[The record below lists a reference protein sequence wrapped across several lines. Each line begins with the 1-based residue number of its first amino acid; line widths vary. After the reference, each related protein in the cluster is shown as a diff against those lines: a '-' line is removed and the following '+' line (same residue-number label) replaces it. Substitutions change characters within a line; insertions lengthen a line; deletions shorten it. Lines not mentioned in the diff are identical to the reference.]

1 MSPYSPKIK
10 TFLSHQ
16 REKKHMII
24 TVDTKH
30 DSPEDIRKI
39 IAMLQN
45 FLGDRELMSNAPLGQ
60 SSEEQAAPFA
70 NIFQDMPAEQGAS
83 EPSSIIL
90 PEQAAQEAK
99 PSSDELFSD
108 LFSEEDV
115 PKQAEGKEDEEDSP
129 SRKPKI
135 EFY

>member
-1 MSPYSPKIK
+1 
-10 TFLSHQ
+10 
-16 REKKHMII
+16 MIL

-39 IAMLQN
+39 IAMLQH
-45 FLGDRELMSNAPLGQ
+45 FLGDRELVSNAPLSQ
-60 SSEEQAAPFA
+60 SSGEQAAPFA
-70 NIFQDMPAEQGAS
+70 NIFQDMPVEQPDA

-90 PEQAAQEAK
+90 PAQAAQEAK

-108 LFSEEDV
+108 LFTEEDAS
-115 PKQAEGKEDEEDSP
+115 KQAEGKEDEEASS